1 MLDLYVVL
9 GSITGKI
16 SPAGQ
21 RRTDWLEE
29 PAQMALAWTIAGGT
43 VLIVNTIF
51 VNKIW
56 MTILR
61 REDTFAIKF
70 GFNKRLSH
78 RVQSTVMTL
87 QTNSKW
93 CRNLFCR
100 HTGAIRD
107 YTSTTPF
114 IGNLDACFATGL
126 QMTSMSSQTAI
137 RSGCRM
143 LTNSFLRLSRMVN
156 LS

>member
-1 MLDLYVVL
+1 MLDLYVIV
-9 GSITGKI
+9 GRNTGKI

-87 QTNSKW
+87 QTNSRW
-93 CRNLFCR
+93 CCNLLCR

-107 YTSTTPF
+107 YTNTTAF
-114 IGNLDACFATGL
+114 NGNLDACFATNL
-126 QMTSMSSQTAI
+126 PMTSMSSQKAI

-143 LTNSFLRLSRMVN
+143 PTNTFLRLTRIVN
-156 LS
+156 FA